1 LQVINAWQLV
11 EVGTINIRRHYASA
25 DNAVCWAN
33 ICRVVVVVVA
43 IVAVVIGTGNEPT
56 NADPNNTNSNN
67 EYVANNDN
75 EADDTSSST
84 SETES
89 STDESDS
96 STEESSTSEE
106 DTKNNADSN
115 NSGTTAVQQ
124 PTATNPSGEEII
136 GAGSESQPYLEF
148 PDSNMTLTT
157 VKVPA
162 GKALHYGIY
171 RVGGMYLTIN
181 DADAYVICDG
191 TKYTAKNGK
200 VSFKVPSALASDAVY
215 FEIGNNGSSAKSF
228 KLSFS
233 NPKGTYANPKDLDE
247 IDEDIEISLA
257 AGTETGYYYEYK
269 AEKAGTIR
277 FYMTATKD
285 SIMSVTNNRNS
296 AQRTTEA
303 DVLTDE
309 NGNEYIEVEVE
320 KGDELI
326 INVGAMPTK
335 RGKYP
340 ATDITWHGEY
350 A

>member
-1 LQVINAWQLV
+1 MEKLK
-11 EVGTINIRRHYASA
+11 NIDKKVFIGIGVAL
-25 DNAVCWAN
+25 
-33 ICRVVVVVVA
+33 VVVIVA
-43 IVAVVIGTGNEPT
+43 IVAVVIGTGNEPANT
-56 NADPNNTNSNN
+56 DPNNTNSNN
-67 EYVANNDN
+67 EYVANENNNVDDN
-75 EADDTSSST
+75 TSDSTNADD
-84 SETES
+84 ES

-96 STEESSTSEE
+96 STEEDSSTSEE
-106 DTKNNADSN
+106 DTQNNESN
-115 NSGTTAVQQ
+115 DKGEGTTAVQQ

-148 PDSNMTLTT
+148 PDNNMTLTT

-233 NPKGTYANPKDLDE
+233 NPKGTFANPKDLDK
-247 IDEDIEISLA
+247 IDKDIEISLA

-269 AEKAGTIR
+269 AEKTGTIR

-285 SIMSVTNNRNS
+285 SILSVTNNRNS

-309 NGNEYIEVEVE
+309 NGNEYIELEVE
-320 KGDELI
+320 KGDEII

>member
-1 LQVINAWQLV
+1 MKNIIEKLKSVDKKVFIG
-11 EVGTINIRRHYASA
+11 VGVAL
-25 DNAVCWAN
+25 
-33 ICRVVVVVVA
+33 VVVVVA

-56 NADPNNTNSNN
+56 NADPNNTNAN
-67 EYVANNDN
+67 EYVANENNDV
-75 EADDTSSST
+75 DDSTSSST
-84 SETES
+84 NADES

-96 STEESSTSEE
+96 STEEDSSTSEE
-106 DTKNNADSN
+106 NTENNDKGE
-115 NSGTTAVQQ
+115 GTTAVQQ

-148 PDSNMTLTT
+148 PDNNMTLTT

-162 GKALHYGIY
+162 GKSLHYGIY

-233 NPKGTYANPKDLDE
+233 NPKGTYANPKDLDK
-247 IDEDIEISLA
+247 IDKDIEISLA
-257 AGTETGYYYEYK
+257 AGNEVGYYYEYK
-269 AEKAGTIR
+269 AEKSGTLR

-285 SIMSVTNNRNS
+285 SILSVTNNTTS

-309 NGNEYIEVEVE
+309 NGNEYIEIEVE

-326 INVGAMPTK
+326 INVGAIPNK

-340 ATDITWHGEY
+340 ASDITWHGEY